1 MNTVQLIDVLSA
13 CLEPVPLGEL
23 RRTLTL
29 AFATGGVAA
38 FSLMSITAGLR
49 PDIGTVALLKWLT
62 LKLLFALSPIA
73 TAAPSLIRSLRPGG
87 R

>member
-1 MNTVQLIDVLSA
+1 MRNVEIGREGCGPSRLEGVGVTDSQGNKHMNTVQLIDVLSA

-38 FSLMSITAGLR
+38 FS
-49 PDIGTVALLKWLT
+49 
-62 LKLLFALSPIA
+62 
-73 TAAPSLIRSLRPGG
+73 
-87 R
+87 